1 MKNKKIAI
9 AFIII
14 VLITAILTGIYKIM
28 TSYAF
33 KGRPNQEIK
42 IDDGDNK
49 LINHLNKIENNEE
62 KKEKVQWYL
71 EANKITE
78 QEAKEIL
85 EK

>member
-1 MKNKKIAI
+1 MKNKKIVI
-9 AFIII
+9 VFIII
-14 VLITAILTGIYKIM
+14 VIIVAIITGIIKIM
-28 TSYAF
+28 ASYAF
-33 KGRPNQEIK
+33 KGSLKQEIK

>member
-9 AFIII
+9 IFIVIVII
-14 VLITAILTGIYKIM
+14 VAILTGIYKIM
-28 TSYAF
+28 TSYMF
-33 KGRPNQEIK
+33 KNNNKEIT
-42 IDDGDNK
+42 IEDSENK
-49 LINHLNKIENNEE
+49 LIRYLDNIENKEE
-62 KKEKVQWYL
+62 KREQVELYL

>member
-1 MKNKKIAI
+1 MKNKKIVI
-9 AFIII
+9 VFIII
-14 VLITAILTGIYKIM
+14 VIIVAIITGIIKIM
-28 TSYAF
+28 SYYAF
-33 KGRPNQEIK
+33 KGSLKQEIK